1 MASRLDI
8 AAQALHRRADA
19 VECWDDD
26 PDFAEL
32 DQIQHPPATA
42 TTPTTTTAPV
52 RAGTDYSRREP
63 SSAVSSRR
71 STITSA
77 YDLDALEE
85 ADREHQIPFDGSPA
99 AAIKSAQ
106 SAGIPI
112 PENVPFSA
120 LVGGTIKRLG
130 PSTRAR
136 KVTMHDDWGEDL
148 EFPSV
153 GNAFTVKTK
162 EFPQSLHHMPSK
174 GKGIR
179 NISPSRVNLLPV
191 THASEQL
198 NRFRD
203 MPEDE
208 MFFGECDEL
217 PSLKV
222 FVAGRAAAQ
231 GRGSNVALPTPPL
244 SESAFRPSPTFADD
258 DFDADFEFPA
268 DAPLQLG
275 GLREMERSRPT
286 DFHTVDMG
294 FEDWGDGDSG
304 LGSSY
309 AGTRGGA
316 DHGAHSVVSPS
327 VSAMTMGSED
337 DMPFEGL
344 VLPGGVLP
352 DFHRVLERRRR
363 AAAAEAADYAPAP
376 INQQFHAQKD
386 FDDPASEEEFFEGIE
401 IGDVFDSKKLSLN
414 GNVRRKQQPRKPSPI
429 RRTAMSLTFT
439 TNKPLTPQPSAG
451 RLNRLT
457 QGHPALLPSAP
468 LEPVAERENQ
478 PSTVKRIPRNRWGS
492 ADYRWNGGE
501 QIPPP
506 PPIPRTD
513 RTRTLATDGRRNL
526 AAKSTRNLRGENAPP
541 PTTTHAQL
549 LRAKRSMPNI
559 QDSPNSQK
567 GSRPQSRASNGRPPS
582 RSSSGRPPSSGNTST
597 RPTSTGA
604 RPSSSGTRPPPP
616 TSTGAARPTN
626 NASRPTSTGA
636 RTLNPSARPPSRT
649 SNGRPPSRN
658 DRAKAAN
665 APAVRHPA
673 PFMCG
678 GGMAKTSHHVAVKTS
693 NKCLDNR
700 GEGSITDRRPNSRL
714 QNRNTPRHSP
724 SSSGA
729 SNATAKRI
737 TPTIAPEQLRR
748 EAANIGTLTQP
759 TRKRNFGDGTEL
771 EIFDDLPTNAKVE
784 NSFTKTPAAR
794 GVLKPRPKSMPNRET
809 ESPRKKKQQHE
820 ITPRQDD
827 VPRFARDTTGMFFSD
842 PLPSLRV
849 TTADTLSAS
858 RKAREITQQRLGMG
872 TPIPQSP
879 IADRWRSKIAARSQA
894 TPRALPKKTSQHK
907 PHLIKPMGNITTLP
921 KGSFSTFYSTG
932 YHSANFRTLY
942 SRSRLTSRRVRNR
955 ERCQRDGIQ

>member
-1 MASRLDI
+1 M
-8 AAQALHRRADA
+8 QALHRRADT

-26 PDFAEL
+26 PDFAGL

-42 TTPTTTTAPV
+42 TIPTTATASA
-52 RAGTDYSRREP
+52 RAGTDYNRREP

-77 YDLDALEE
+77 YDLDALEV
-85 ADREHQIPFDGSPA
+85 ADREHQIPFDASPA

-112 PENVPFSA
+112 PENVPLSA
-120 LVGGTIKRLG
+120 LVGGTIKRFG

-148 EFPSV
+148 EFPTM

-191 THASEQL
+191 TNASEQL
-198 NRFRD
+198 NKFRD
-203 MPEDE
+203 MPGDE
-208 MFFGECDEL
+208 MFFGECEEL
-217 PSLKV
+217 PSLKA
-222 FVAGRAAAQ
+222 FSAGRAPVQ
-231 GRGSNVALPTPPL
+231 GRGPSVSLPTPPL
-244 SESAFRPSPTFADD
+244 SEAAFRPSPLFADD

-275 GLREMERSRPT
+275 GFRGMERSRPT
-286 DFHTVDMG
+286 DFHAMDMG

-316 DHGAHSVVSPS
+316 DHGAHSVISPS
-327 VSAMTMGSED
+327 ISAMTMESED

-344 VLPGGVLP
+344 VLPDGMIP
-352 DFHRVLERRRR
+352 DFHRVLERRRQ
-363 AAAAEAADYAPAP
+363 AAAAEALDLAPAP
-376 INQQFHAQKD
+376 TNHHFHAQKD

-414 GNVRRKQQPRKPSPI
+414 GNVRQKQQRKPSPI

-439 TNKPLTPQPSAG
+439 TNKPLTPQSSAG
-451 RLNRLT
+451 RLNRLA
-457 QGHPALLPSAP
+457 QGHPTLLPSAP

-478 PSTVKRIPRNRWGS
+478 PSTVKRIPRNNRWGGT
-492 ADYRWNGGE
+492 DYRWNGSE

-506 PPIPRTD
+506 PSMSRTD
-513 RTRTLATDGRRNL
+513 RTRTLATDGRRPQ
-526 AAKSTRNLRGENAPP
+526 ATKSTRNLRGENA

-582 RSSSGRPPSSGNTST
+582 RSSNGRPPSSGNTSARPTSSNTRPTSTGTRPTSTGTRPANIT

-604 RPSSSGTRPPPP
+604 RPP
-616 TSTGAARPTN
+616 STG
-626 NASRPTSTGA
+626 
-636 RTLNPSARPPSRT
+636 ARPPSRS

-658 DRAKAAN
+658 DRTKPAN
-665 APAVRHPA
+665 PPVVRHPA

-678 GGMAKTSHHVAVKTS
+678 GGLAKTSRHVATKAS
-693 NKCLDNR
+693 NKSLDSR
-700 GEGSITDRRPNSRL
+700 GEGSTTDRRPNSRL

-729 SNATAKRI
+729 SNTTAKRI

-771 EIFDDLPTNAKVE
+771 ETFDDLPTNAKIE
-784 NSFTKTPAAR
+784 NTFTKTPAAR
-794 GVLKPRPKSMPNRET
+794 GASKARPKSMPNRET

-820 ITPRQDD
+820 VISRKDD
-827 VPRFARDTTGMFFSD
+827 VPRFARDTTGKS
-842 PLPSLRV
+842 
-849 TTADTLSAS
+849 
-858 RKAREITQQRLGMG
+858 
-872 TPIPQSP
+872 
-879 IADRWRSKIAARSQA
+879 
-894 TPRALPKKTSQHK
+894 RALLSSHAFLTFTSIEKSTRNHPAETRHGRPCTAVPQCG
-907 PHLIKPMGNITTLP
+907 PLAIKDCGAKSGNVSRISQEDLATQASSHQAD
-921 KGSFSTFYSTG
+921 GQ
-932 YHSANFRTLY
+932 YHHS
-942 SRSRLTSRRVRNR
+942 S
-955 ERCQRDGIQ
+955 